1 MTVLIAQP
9 AKPMLSHSKEA
20 PYLGICIQLKIETSE
35 FLNLQIVYSVLSHI
49 CGLFLELLLLKDNS
63 FLFLYLFLLLGALHQ
78 VYRVFCPPLHHR
90 HFRRPMKRYLNQDLP
105 NLLFL

>member
-20 PYLGICIQLKIETSE
+20 PYLGICIQLKIETK
-35 FLNLQIVYSVLSHI
+35 
-49 CGLFLELLLLKDNS
+49 LLLLKDNS